1 MHSTKLDARPTPRS
15 VPPTNAK
22 ACAPAAPESDSTNPA
37 AEVRILVGE
46 RDLAVTGQRPSYTAS
61 CWREG

>member
-1 MHSTKLDARPTPRS
+1 
-15 VPPTNAK
+15 
-22 ACAPAAPESDSTNPA
+22 
-37 AEVRILVGE
+37 VRILVGE